1 VQLVQVQL
9 VQVQLVQVLLTMALA
24 TFSRCRAGGLPR
36 GVARLGTSTDAVS
49 ASSEKVK
56 EFKSRLEEDAPDLG
70 DFIGGVVPRVGEQGY
85 TGKLTL
91 EKGDK
96 RLRLPPW
103 LKTEIPFGKN
113 FSRVKD
119 DVRGL
124 GLATV
129 CEEARCPNIGECW
142 GGERG
147 TATATIMLMGDTC
160 TRGCR
165 FCSVATSRAP
175 PPLDPLEPRHT
186 AEAVAKWGL
195 GYIVLTSVDRDD
207 LPDGGS
213 AHIAS
218 TVAELK
224 AATPELL
231 VEVLSPDFSGRV
243 EDVVAVASSGLDVF
257 AHNIETVERLTPGV
271 RDPRATYRQTLAV
284 LGEAKAAV
292 PGLVTKTSIMLGLG
306 ETEAEVR
313 TTMEELR
320 AVGVDC
326 LTLGQYMQPTKRH
339 LKVKEYVTP
348 TQFAAWERVGR
359 ELGFLYTASGPLVRS
374 SYKAGEFFIKNIVE
388 GRRELGAV

>member
-1 VQLVQVQL
+1 
-9 VQVQLVQVLLTMALA
+9 VQLVQVLLTMALA

-388 GRRELGAV
+388 GRRERGAV

>member
-1 VQLVQVQL
+1 MQL

-388 GRRELGAV
+388 ARRERGAV

>member
-1 VQLVQVQL
+1 V

-36 GVARLGTSTDAVS
+36 GVACLGTSTDAVS

-388 GRRELGAV
+388 GRRERGAV